1 MSTFRNPVGPQ
12 PARVYWRRRLVLG
25 LGLLAV
31 ILIVV
36 LIVVRPGSGA
46 PTPTPSASKT
56 STGSPT
62 GASTGS
68 PTGASTN
75 GATGECDP
83 KKVTVTPSTDAVNYA
98 AGVNPVLTFS
108 LKSSA
113 TTPCTFSAGSD
124 VQEFRVTSG
133 DELYWTSK
141 DCQSAPVAAII
152 TLQPGVPFAGSSL
165 TWDRTRS
172 SVDTCELDRE
182 QVPAAGASY
191 HLEVTVGG
199 IESATTKQFL
209 LD

>member
-1 MSTFRNPVGPQ
+1 
-12 PARVYWRRRLVLG
+12 VLG

-31 ILIVV
+31 ILIVI

-56 STGSPT
+56 SSSAPG
-62 GASTGS
+62 STGT

-75 GATGECDP
+75 GATTACDP

-124 VQEFRVTSG
+124 VQEFRITSG

-172 SVDTCELDRE
+172 SVDTCDVDRE

-191 HLEVTVGG
+191 HLAVTVGG
-199 IESATTKQFL
+199 IESATTRQFL